1 MFVSDILDTR
11 ADLGKYIIIKYVNI
25 LNLNMDWNDLQIKTY
40 NSCMKDLQY
49 YLEPLYVS
57 LLTFQYNVS
66 QVLLL
71 SVHNKAV

>member
-1 MFVSDILDTR
+1 
-11 ADLGKYIIIKYVNI
+11 
-25 LNLNMDWNDLQIKTY
+25 MDWNDLQIKTY
-40 NSCMKDLQY
+40 KSCMKDLQY